1 MHLQKRRKQTNSIVV
16 FAASLCCILIAT
28 LQTNEIRRSKNSIQL
43 QSDTHINAVG
53 LKKRLIVLRNSPTFG
68 FRNLLAGGTFLNFLQ
83 YFSDTL
89 THPDNS
95 ESLSPD
101 FFDTIL
107 TFEPFYTPYYLFLS
121 TSTTFHAAQPEK
133 TVELMNRSLKQIEPT
148 LVSDSFYIW
157 RYKGID
163 ELLFLGNG
171 KAAQKSFET
180 AASWAAQSDHP
191 DSDSIEKASRQT
203 AEFLAQNPES
213 ETAQIQAWGSVLAS
227 AINQTTRQ
235 QAISQI
241 EKLGGKVTITETEQ
255 FIVEFASKDS
265 R

>member
-1 MHLQKRRKQTNSIVV
+1 MLITILQSSEMRE
-16 FAASLCCILIAT
+16 L
-28 LQTNEIRRSKNSIQL
+28 KNSAPL
-43 QSDTHINAVG
+43 QSDSQTNAVG
-53 LKKRLIVLRNSPTFG
+53 LKNRLIVLRHSPTFG
-68 FRNLLAGGTFLNFLQ
+68 FRNLLAGATFLNFLQ

-89 THPDNS
+89 TYPDNS

-133 TVELMNRSLKQIEPT
+133 TVELMTRGLEQMEPT
-148 LVSDSFYIW
+148 LLSDSFYIW

-163 ELLFLGNG
+163 ELLFLGDG
-171 KAAQKSFET
+171 KAAQNSFET

-191 DSDSIEKASRQT
+191 DSDLTEKASRQT
-203 AEFLAQNPES
+203 ADFLAQNPDS
-213 ETAQIQAWGSVLAS
+213 ETAQMQAWGSVLAS
-227 AINQTTRQ
+227 ALSQTTRQ

-241 EKLGGKVTITETEQ
+241 EKLGGTVTITENGQ
-255 FIVEFASKDS
+255 FKVEFSSKEP